1 MHDQRREPRLRF
13 GLAVFAIACV
23 LGAAAGAQART
34 EQLRWQHGNP
44 AAVAGFTV
52 HVGTA
57 SRVYSQQID
66 AGTPA
71 VQNGAFVFNLNV
83 LDGADVYI
91 AISAR
96 GTNGLTSS
104 LSNER
109 FRAAPQTPPPPTPL
123 GAPGKPL
130 VVSP

>member
-1 MHDQRREPRLRF
+1 MRF

-23 LGAAAGAQART
+23 LGAAADARART
-34 EQLRWQHGNP
+34 EQLRWKHGNP
-44 AAVAGFTV
+44 AAVAGFNV

-57 SRVYSQQID
+57 SRVYNKPID

-83 LDGADVYI
+83 LDGANVYI

-96 GTNGLTSS
+96 GKNGLTSS

-109 FRAAPQTPPPPTPL
+109 FRAAPQTPPPPNPTPL